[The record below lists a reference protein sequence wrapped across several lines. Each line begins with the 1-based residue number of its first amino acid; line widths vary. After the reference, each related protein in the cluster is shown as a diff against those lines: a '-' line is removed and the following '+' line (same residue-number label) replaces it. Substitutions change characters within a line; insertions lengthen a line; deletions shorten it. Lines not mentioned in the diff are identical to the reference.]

1 MFANFLLFFP
11 FPSFY
16 RLPIFFSS
24 SGDKSFD
31 QNAGVQCHIHIIQTH
46 KHLYLAV
53 RAGLEGD
60 EDLIASV
67 QLLDDLQSLPPV
79 GEHCGQA
86 PLLYLHGYVFICLF
100 LYLSRL
106 GILELA

>member
-1 MFANFLLFFP
+1 M
-11 FPSFY
+11 
-16 RLPIFFSS
+16 
-24 SGDKSFD
+24 
-31 QNAGVQCHIHIIQTH
+31 QCHIHIIQTH